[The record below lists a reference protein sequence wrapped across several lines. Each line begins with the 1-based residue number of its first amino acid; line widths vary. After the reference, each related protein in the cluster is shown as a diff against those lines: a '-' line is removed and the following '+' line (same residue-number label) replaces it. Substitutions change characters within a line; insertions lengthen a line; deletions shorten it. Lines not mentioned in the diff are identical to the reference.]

1 MPYPLENER
10 TIDMTSLKALAHPLR
25 VQLLDAL
32 SAYGPA
38 TASALAER
46 FGESSGATSYHLRQL
61 EKHGFVRE
69 DATRGVGRER
79 WWERVP
85 QPIAVLVDD
94 TTDPA
99 QRAASELVVAEWQ
112 RSRTQRLSQFLS
124 RGIEDVGMEWVNS
137 GAVMTSNIQLT
148 KEQSAELVKQLSVVL
163 DDYVKK
169 YRDQKADGARPFQI
183 HVDVF
188 PLIDGAVQRPHLS
201 GSDLS
206 GSDLSGS
213 EKTQRKAK
221 KGKAP

>member
-38 TASALAER
+38 TASALAEK

-85 QPIAVLVDD
+85 QPIALLVDD
-94 TTDPA
+94 STDPA
-99 QRAASELVVAEWQ
+99 QRAASELVVTEWQ
-112 RSRTQRLSQFLS
+112 RTRTQRLQQFLS
-124 RGIEDVGMEWVNS
+124 RGLEDVGMEWVNS
-137 GAVMTSNIQLT
+137 GAVMTSNVQLT
-148 KEQSAELVKQLSVVL
+148 KEQSAELVKKLSVVL
-163 DDYVKK
+163 DETVKK
-169 YRDQKADGARPFQI
+169 YRGQKADGARPFQI
-183 HVDVF
+183 HIDVF
-188 PLIDGAVQRPHLS
+188 PLIDGAVQRPDVSASDVGGS
-201 GSDLS
+201 GKNQS
-206 GSDLSGS
+206 
-213 EKTQRKAK
+213 KAK
-221 KGKAP
+221 DVKAP